1 LFTRRRGAM
10 ADVAYVV
17 LTVVLFAVLALC
29 VKAVE
34 KL

>member
-1 LFTRRRGAM
+1 MRGNAM
-10 ADVAYVV
+10 VDLAYVV
-17 LTVVLFAVLALC
+17 LTVALFAVLALA